1 MALWSKKEKPSWLT
15 EEQKKNCIA
24 TEAGWVL
31 KHANGRKELLVAVR
45 GLKKDSVEEIEEPT
59 VAAEEEPVVEEVVSE
74 DPNSVEEAPADESS
88 NEEPKS
94 KKKGKK

>member
-45 GLKKDSVEEIEEPT
+45 GLKEDSVES
-59 VAAEEEPVVEEVVSE
+59 VEEVV
-74 DPNSVEEAPADESS
+74 EEETPAD
-88 NEEPKS
+88 EPKS

>member
-45 GLKKDSVEEIEEPT
+45 GLKKDSVEEIEEP
-59 VAAEEEPVVEEVVSE
+59 VVVVEEPGVDEVVSE
-74 DPNSVEEAPADESS
+74 DPNSIEEAPVE
-88 NEEPKS
+88 EEPKS